1 MEQLISNLSTDLDQ
15 LVDAPVAPA
24 QPQIRER
31 RRPMFT
37 GNEDHDISLM
47 DAGVLVRNYREKA
60 GKNAAKGGFFGS
72 AALQQVLDQEGVV
85 GVRYYYGEERDG
97 RPVLVIVGVDQ
108 FGNDLVDGFLLE
120 RGVPCPPFC
129 GLFNTLNS

>member
-1 MEQLISNLSTDLDQ
+1 MEPTINQTMLIDQ
-15 LVDAPVAPA
+15 LVDAPVAPV
-24 QPQIRER
+24 QPEIRER

-37 GNEDHDISLM
+37 GNEDHDICLA
-47 DAGVLVRNYREKA
+47 DATTLIRYFREKA
-60 GKNAAKGGFFGS
+60 GKNAVKGGFFGS

-85 GVRYYYGEERDG
+85 GIRYYYGQEKDG

-108 FGNDLVDGFLLE
+108 YGNDLIDGFLLE

-129 GLFNTLNS
+129 GWFNTLNS